1 LVARPIL
8 IRDLLLIVLT
18 VSSGAVDAISYLGLE
33 RTFSAFMTG
42 NLVFLGLGLVHGA
55 APEILPVVVAL
66 SAFAIGSYLGT
77 RITDSQESSLWPGGV
92 SRALALTAILQ
103 LLFLI
108 IWAQAAGQPGDMR
121 VNALLALSGLAMGL
135 QTAAVRSLEVKGIF
149 TTAATFTLVAFMGDL
164 ASSRPADEAPRV
176 AGVLI
181 GLVVGAALGAAALLY
196 VRGAAP
202 LLPLLLTVITVSV
215 GTSPCGIRRRTPV
228 RDAADAELQRQSPV

>member
-1 LVARPIL
+1 LVPRSIL
-8 IRDLLLIVLT
+8 IRDLLLVVLT
-18 VSSGAVDAISYLGLE
+18 VSSGAVDAISYLGLD

-42 NLVFLGLGLVHGA
+42 NLVFLGLGLVPGE

-66 SAFAIGSYLGT
+66 FLFAIGSFFGT
-77 RITDSQESSLWPGGV
+77 RLTDSQAPSLWPGGV
-92 SRALALTAILQ
+92 SRALALTAVLQ

-108 IWAQAAGQPGDMR
+108 IWAQAAGQPGAMLIN
-121 VNALLALSGLAMGL
+121 VLLALSGFAMGL

-164 ASSRPADEAPRV
+164 AGSRPTDEAPRV

-196 VRGAAP
+196 TRSAAP
-202 LLPLLLTVITVSV
+202 LIPVLLTIVTVAV
-215 GTSPCGIRRRTPV
+215 GAIALRNQKKDTSPRRR
-228 RDAADAELQRQSPV
+228 R